1 MSFRFSIEESAA
13 IAQAL
18 DARFAEHL
26 HAEHFEVTGRV
37 EATFIELNVT
47 LANRAGTL
55 RYAMD
60 FRAALLENQLDEA
73 GARELALDFA
83 EYYLDQYFG
92 GGRDL
97 LMPLDFQP
105 YEVEDKVVF
114 ARGDITNP
122 SLDAVAE
129 AILSAGVPL
138 ADDDPRHLIKK

>member
-1 MSFRFSIEESAA
+1 MSFRFSIEESAV

-26 HAEHFEVTGRV
+26 QAEHFEVTGRV
-37 EATFIELNVT
+37 EATFIELNVV
-47 LANRAGTL
+47 LANRQGTM

-60 FRAALLENQLDEA
+60 FRAALLENLLDEA
-73 GARELALDFA
+73 GARALGLDFA

-97 LMPLDFQP
+97 LLPLDFQP

-122 SLDAVAE
+122 ALDAVAE
-129 AILSAGVPL
+129 AILDAGVPL
-138 ADDDPRHLIKK
+138 APDDPRHQMKK